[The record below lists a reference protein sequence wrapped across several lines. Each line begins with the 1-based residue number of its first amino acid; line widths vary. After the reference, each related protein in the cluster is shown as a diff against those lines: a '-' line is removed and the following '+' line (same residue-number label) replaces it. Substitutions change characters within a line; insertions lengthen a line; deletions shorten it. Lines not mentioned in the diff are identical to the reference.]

1 MHDVLASIKKY
12 SDVIGRYSVQATSTI
27 ESGGGYQINPGFFEA
42 RATLQGKRIAFEL
55 AKKIRANRQNL
66 LSRLGKSQEETMVR

>member
-42 RATLQGKRIAFEL
+42 RETLQGKRIAFEL
-55 AKKIRANRQNL
+55 AKKIRADRQNL
-66 LSRLGKSQEETMVR
+66 LSKLGKFQVKDLVP